1 MTEVPE
7 YLLRRSRERREALG
21 LLPEGGG
28 SPGDD
33 APEGGGAAKATATAT
48 EAPPAE
54 QGEAPSS
61 APAVPD
67 AAPPAAAAS
76 TEAEAPTEALPTYL
90 PPPGPKNGI
99 PVWMYPVLVVLP
111 LWAIV
116 YLGSFGSRGGP
127 VSPMDQGRQ
136 IYASACAS
144 CHGAS
149 GGGGIGPKLS
159 GGESAL
165 TFPNEED
172 HVTWVQN
179 GSSSRRGQPY
189 GDPNRPGGARVASTG
204 QMPGFSGQLSDAQ
217 IRAVVLFEREG
228 M

>member
-1 MTEVPE
+1 VTEVPE

-21 LLPEGGG
+21 LAPEGGG
-28 SPGDD
+28 SSGD
-33 APEGGGAAKATATAT
+33 APEGAAATATAT

-54 QGEAPSS
+54 QPSAS
-61 APAVPD
+61 TPAVPD
-67 AAPPAAAAS
+67 AAPPAAAAA
-76 TEAEAPTEALPTYL
+76 TEVETPTEALPTYL

-99 PVWMYPVLVVLP
+99 PVWMYPVLAVLP
-111 LWAIV
+111 LWAIL

-127 VSPMDQGRQ
+127 VSPIDQGRQ

-144 CHGAS
+144 CHGPA

-179 GSSSRRGQPY
+179 GSSSKKGQPY
-189 GDPNRPGGARVASTG
+189 GDPARAGGARVASTG

>member
-21 LLPEGGG
+21 LVPTGGA
-28 SPGDD
+28 PGGD
-33 APEGGGAAKATATAT
+33 APEGGGTATATA

-54 QGEAPSS
+54 DAGAS
-61 APAVPD
+61 APAVPE

-76 TEAEAPTEALPTYL
+76 TEVETPTEALPTYL

-111 LWAIV
+111 LWAIL

-127 VSPMDQGRQ
+127 VSPLDQGREV
-136 IYASACAS
+136 YASACAS

-159 GGESAL
+159 EGESAV

-172 HVTWVQN
+172 HVAWVQN
-179 GSSSRRGQPY
+179 GSSSKRGQPY
-189 GDPNRPGGARVASTG
+189 GDPARPGGPRIASTG
-204 QMPGFSGQLSDAQ
+204 NMPAFSGQLSEEEIQ
-217 IRAVVLFEREG
+217 AVVLFEREG

>member
-1 MTEVPE
+1 VTEVPE

-28 SPGDD
+28 SSGD
-33 APEGGGAAKATATAT
+33 APDGGGGGTATATAT

-54 QGEAPSS
+54 QEPSS
-61 APAVPD
+61 APAVPE

-76 TEAEAPTEALPTYL
+76 TEVETPTEALPTYL
-90 PPPGPKNGI
+90 PPPGPKSGI

-127 VSPMDQGRQ
+127 VSPLDQGRQ
-136 IYASACAS
+136 VYASACAS
-144 CHGAS
+144 CHGPS

-159 GGESAL
+159 GGDSLL

-172 HVTWVQN
+172 HVAWVQN
-179 GSSSRRGQPY
+179 GSSSKRGQPY

-204 QMPGFSGQLSDAQ
+204 NMPAFSGQLSEAE